1 MDKNSPYCFR
11 VAHRWLLAL
20 LMLAP
25 LAGQCAD
32 DLLTSQMVDEA
43 RVWQTKGR
51 NDLAADLWRRILVS
65 SPQHGEALTSLGLIA
80 LRQGNSEEA
89 RLLYQ
94 RAQRVPSPPKNLARL
109 AQALATDGD
118 KVPSAQASVSKRAAE
133 VNPKDPSSAVR
144 PAPRAATEPPPT
156 ASSNKRA
163 SVAVLDKTNSLPVA
177 QAPVPPPST
186 EVRVTPLPLNPMVVA
201 RTLPSPDGTG
211 DPEVELKATSTMQGM
226 TANPKPVSGTST
238 GSSLPRKPRPC
249 RLPVG
254 NNSPPPVTH

>member
-11 VAHRWLLAL
+11 VAQRWLLAL

-80 LRQGNSEEA
+80 VRQGNTEEA
-89 RLLYQ
+89 RSLYQ
-94 RAQRVPSPPKNLARL
+94 RAQRVQSPPKNLARL
-109 AQALATDGD
+109 AQALATGGE
-118 KVPSAQASVSKRAAE
+118 KVNPAQASDSKRVTEANAKE
-133 VNPKDPSSAVR
+133 PSSAVR
-144 PAPRAATEPPPT
+144 PAPRVATEPPQT
-156 ASSNKRA
+156 TSSNKRA
-163 SVAVLDKTNSLPVA
+163 SVAVLDKTNAPPVA

-186 EVRVTPLPLNPMVVA
+186 EVRVTPLPLTPMVAA
-201 RTLPSPDGTG
+201 RTLPSPDGT
-211 DPEVELKATSTMQGM
+211 DEPEVELKATSTMQGM
-226 TANPKPVSGTST
+226 AINPKPVSGTST
-238 GSSLPRKPRPC
+238 GTTVPRKPRPC

-254 NNSPPPVTH
+254 NNLPTPATH